1 MQKRKIVVIGGGTGS
16 YSVLR
21 GLKQFSEEVSLTAIV
36 TMSDSGGSTGRLR
49 DEFGYLPV
57 GDLRMALTALASE
70 NDEHELLLRD
80 LFAYRFAKGEGLA
93 GHNFGNLLLVALSD
107 ILHSPTEAIAAAA
120 QVLKITGRVLPV
132 TETPTDLVAEYDSGA
147 VVRGEHLI
155 DEPLQQHKESRIIH
169 LSVEPDVSV
178 SSVVDQ
184 TVREADMIIL
194 GPGDLYTSVLA
205 NCVVPG
211 MREALQNTSAQ
222 IVYVC
227 NLMTKVGQTNGFTIS
242 QHYAEIESY
251 IGRAP
256 DCMLYNTTALP
267 EDLLARYA
275 IEREYPVEIDID
287 SNPLFIGL
295 DLLAT
300 GVVETVG
307 GDMLRRS
314 FLRHDAQKLARA
326 IMEL

>member
-21 GLKQFSEEVSLTAIV
+21 GLKKFSDQVSLTAIV

-70 NDEHELLLRD
+70 DDEHELLLRD

-107 ILHSPTEAIAAAA
+107 LLDSPTEAIDAASK
-120 QVLKITGRVLPV
+120 VLKIDGRVLPV
-132 TETPTDLVAEYDSGA
+132 TNTSTHLLATYEDGTTL
-147 VVRGEHLI
+147 RGEHLI
-155 DEPLQQHKESRIIH
+155 DEPRRGVNMRITN
-169 LSVEPDVSV
+169 LSVEPTVQVSP
-178 SSVVDQ
+178 Q
-184 TVREADMIIL
+184 AKQAILEADTIIL
-194 GPGDLYTSVLA
+194 GPGDVYTSVLA

-211 MREALQNTSAQ
+211 VKEALQQTNAR

-227 NLMTKVGQTNGFTIS
+227 NLMTKSGQTDGFTTVKHFTEIS
-242 QHYAEIESY
+242 RYIEKE
-251 IGRAP
+251 P
-256 DCMLYNTTALP
+256 DVMLYNTTALP
-267 EDLLARYA
+267 EDLLERYA
-275 IEREYPVEIDID
+275 SEDEYPVKIETLDD
-287 SNPLFIGL
+287 QRFIGL

-300 GVVETVG
+300 GVVETVR
-307 GDMLRRS
+307 GDTLRRS
-314 FLRHDAQKLARA
+314 FLRHDAEKLARA
-326 IMEL
+326 IMSL